1 MPDDLPELTQ
11 IEEMLIARVYPF
23 VEIRSI
29 RGQQYRWSGLS
40 RTASLT
46 TTSGYRHV
54 EACKRGLEPSD
65 ASSVPQGLPCPSYGD

>member
-29 RGQQYRWSGLS
+29 RGQQYRYSGHVINFL
-40 RTASLT
+40 RAT
-46 TTSGYRHV
+46 GRVYR
-54 EACKRGLEPSD
+54 ELPLL
-65 ASSVPQGLPCPSYGD
+65 PQHLDIVMLKPANAD